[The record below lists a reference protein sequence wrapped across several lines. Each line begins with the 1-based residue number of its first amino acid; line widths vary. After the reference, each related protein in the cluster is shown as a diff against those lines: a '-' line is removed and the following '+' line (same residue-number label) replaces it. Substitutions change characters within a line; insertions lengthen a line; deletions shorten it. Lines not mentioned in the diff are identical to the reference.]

1 MRPKHNKKRNTAF
14 VYESLVKEATVAI
27 LKNDYERRDKVVNI
41 IKKHF
46 NRDSLLRKDL
56 EIYQSL
62 YENQSLDKNTS
73 TRILTEAKL
82 ASRLLDTEGIF
93 VKQSDLINDVNTE
106 LSPSIFNNFVPNY
119 KTLASIS
126 QIFSGKLSPKQ
137 TVILENQL
145 IDAMCAEST
154 LNESEVPSDSL
165 VYKTLVS
172 KFNDKYDGD
181 LLKEQKQILSYFI
194 SSFADNSLELKMF
207 LNEEISRLKK
217 SLNEALQAS
226 EISDDQLMFE
236 KTKKVIAKLDE
247 LYTEEINEKVLLTV
261 LKTQTLV
268 GEINNDGNHS

>member
-1 MRPKHNKKRNTAF
+1 M
-14 VYESLVKEATVAI
+14 
-27 LKNDYERRDKVVNI
+27 
-41 IKKHF
+41 
-46 NRDSLLRKDL
+46 
-56 EIYQSL
+56 
-62 YENQSLDKNTS
+62 
-73 TRILTEAKL
+73 
-82 ASRLLDTEGIF
+82 
-93 VKQSDLINDVNTE
+93 
-106 LSPSIFNNFVPNY
+106 
-119 KTLASIS
+119 
-126 QIFSGKLSPKQ
+126 
-137 TVILENQL
+137 
-145 IDAMCAEST
+145 
-154 LNESEVPSDSL
+154 

-217 SLNEALQAS
+217 SLNEALQTS

>member
-217 SLNEALQAS
+217 SLNEALQTS